1 MTSWIHRQSSF
12 PSERIYQKKAVTLQC
27 SEVCDAIESNGDR
40 HDLLVRDGCVNSGQT
55 NLVPL
60 PLDDEITFDN
70 DIKPRRISFDRRWNE
85 LRHSA
90 HLLVCLSVMAIICT
104 HHPTGHAFQHH
115 TYSTH
120 YEQIRTKHRKF
131 FRRSSAFDNGP
142 SRVYSVNDRSPD
154 NKMIGSS
161 STVKMMIDGD
171 HIIETRTAPS
181 SISQWEHMAFFC
193 VSRQYNI
200 PATKS
205 TNNTDDDITRFV
217 STIATPEQIY
227 DYTQYISVLR
237 VMIPSFGYAIITK
250 LIYPSIAMWVVS
262 LLEGESGVFAVVS
275 QDASQFIQNICTTS
289 GLAFSIL
296 IGQTYY
302 FMYQQQEKIYYA
314 IYDEVAMAKMVLEQ
328 ISLISRGRPQL
339 YETILQQMDRYVR
352 DDLQQLNDIDPAT
365 MLSSRPCDDP
375 LEDILYLTSVG
386 EPSQIYQSIRS
397 LRQAR
402 AQRLGSL
409 QMKLPEI
416 QMTLLWIL
424 AAIVLLVFPLLGAGS
439 QTIGGYAILQVQSWY
454 ISFLVFGISLVMGI
468 IYELRSPNQPGAYNA
483 RTVLGVMINGLKEE
497 LQQRLQQSSILSS
510 PSTLNQFGDTPSDSS
525 SAEFAYF
532 DAGPSID
539 GDGAF

>member
-1 MTSWIHRQSSF
+1 MTSLMHRHSLF
-12 PSERIYQKKAVTLQC
+12 RTEWRYQKKNASSQRSDVRVVT
-27 SEVCDAIESNGDR
+27 
-40 HDLLVRDGCVNSGQT
+40 VNIDTVTAPQQRQFST
-55 NLVPL
+55 KVVPHL
-60 PLDDEITFDN
+60 PLDVDDTLETYCTSYR
-70 DIKPRRISFDRRWNE
+70 PSFDREWYK
-85 LRHSA
+85 LRRTTHSILCISVLV
-90 HLLVCLSVMAIICT
+90 LLCLMD
-104 HHPTGHAFQHH
+104 HPTCHSFQHH
-115 TYSTH
+115 TYRRRIH
-120 YEQIRTKHRKF
+120 ERTWKNHPQNLHLASKF
-131 FRRSSAFDNGP
+131 CVKGSSQM
-142 SRVYSVNDRSPD
+142 YSVNDKLADDRD
-154 NKMIGSS
+154 
-161 STVKMMIDGD
+161 TRVDGD
-171 HIIETRTAPS
+171 HNIETRTLPS
-181 SISQWEHMAFFC
+181 SISNWEYLAFFC

-200 PATKS
+200 PTNTKIS
-205 TNNTDDDITRFV
+205 NNTDDDITHFV
-217 STIATPEQIY
+217 STIATPEQLY

-237 VMIPSFGYAIITK
+237 VMIPSFGYAFITK
-250 LIYPSIAMWVVS
+250 LIYPSIAMWIVS
-262 LLEGESGVFAVVS
+262 LLQGESGVFAVVS

-328 ISLISRGRPQL
+328 ISLISRGRTQL
-339 YETILQQMDRYVR
+339 YQTILQQMDRYVR
-352 DDLQQLNDIDPAT
+352 EDLQQLNDIDPAT

-424 AAIVLLVFPLLGAGS
+424 AAIVLFVFPLLGAGS

-483 RTVLGVMINGLKEE
+483 RTILGIMISGLQEE
-497 LQQRLQQSSILSS
+497 LQQRLDYSSLS
-510 PSTLNQFGDTPSDSS
+510 PSALNLLNDTTTIGYSK
-525 SAEFAYF
+525 ANFAHF
-532 DAGPSID
+532 DASPSID
-539 GDGAF
+539 GDGSF